1 MIMLE
6 KDLSH
11 KNNNKDLIV
20 IIHSNNNNLELNS
33 NNLKI

>member
-20 IIHSNNNNLELNS
+20 IIHNNNSNLKLNS